1 MRVIVPAL
9 LASAALL
16 LASVQAA
23 SPAQE
28 VVQPLPGTTD
38 ADRLAEQ
45 MRALAANPRDLNAL
59 VAAADLSLSL
69 GDLSGAASLYGR
81 DPGPVGTARRGVAL
95 FRAGRGGGI

>member
-16 LASVQAA
+16 LASVPAA

-45 MRALAANPRDLNAL
+45 MRALAANQVHLTKQQSRQLRVHITRAI
-59 VAAADLSLSL
+59 VRARGRSAA
-69 GDLSGAASLYGR
+69 
-81 DPGPVGTARRGVAL
+81 
-95 FRAGRGGGI
+95 IM

>member
-16 LASVQAA
+16 LASVPAA

-45 MRALAANPRDLNAL
+45 MRALGSPAFNRALAGVLDQANILDGPGYMRAIAL
-59 VAAADLSLSL
+59 RSRVIRAPTTSWWWNVTPLPSL
-69 GDLSGAASLYGR
+69 
-81 DPGPVGTARRGVAL
+81 
-95 FRAGRGGGI
+95 